1 MIIDSDFELDSEV
14 AEDAA
19 GEGGGGAEEERPDD
33 DYDYDGYDY
42 DDDEF
47 DSQSYGYDSEVY
59 VFDFSDS
66 EYEGEAPPHLKICPT
81 PKATV
86 LKTLL
91 FQVPRPESTSA
102 DLGQGPTRQQ
112 LAASHHQRLIHHA
125 ANRRDARA

>member
-1 MIIDSDFELDSEV
+1 MKGEDGATNGRKSYAGCYQNKYFIPPEMAHGQAATQGMIIDSDFELDSEV

-19 GEGGGGAEEERPDD
+19 GEDGGGAEEERPDD

-66 EYEGEAPPHLKICPT
+66 EYEGEAPPT
-81 PKATV
+81 
-86 LKTLL
+86 
-91 FQVPRPESTSA
+91 
-102 DLGQGPTRQQ
+102 
-112 LAASHHQRLIHHA
+112 
-125 ANRRDARA
+125 